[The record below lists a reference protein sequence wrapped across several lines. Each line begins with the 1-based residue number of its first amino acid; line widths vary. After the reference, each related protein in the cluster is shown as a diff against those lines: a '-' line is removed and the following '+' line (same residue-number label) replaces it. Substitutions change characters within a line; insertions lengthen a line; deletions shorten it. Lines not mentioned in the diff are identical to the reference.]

1 MGLISSLLAL
11 TGCWGGNSWHQKI
24 TVTVSTPNGEVS
36 GSAVT
41 AVDFT
46 LREDALWTTTGTAYG
61 AKYSGEAVVV
71 ELAPGKYLF
80 ALLDERLKTLAL
92 KVFIN
97 PYAAASPKKED
108 VDRVEATRASKP
120 LSREDYPLLVT
131 FTDINDPKSVKEV
144 KPGKLSDAFGPGYSL
159 SSITLEITDEQVTDG
174 EIAKRLI
181 WIDDNDRLNSF
192 WKSLLAGGY
201 ASNGSVEVKTFFLR
215 RT

>member
-92 KVFIN
+92 KVFID

-144 KPGKLSDAFGPGYSL
+144 KPGKLLEVFGAGYSL
-159 SSITLEITDEQVTDG
+159 KSITLEITDEAATKGKIFEVCG
-174 EIAKRLI
+174 WL
-181 WIDDNDRLNSF
+181 DDQTSVNLF
-192 WKSLLAGGY
+192 WKSLLATGHQP
-201 ASNGSVEVKTFFLR
+201 NGSTEVR
-215 RT
+215 RLFIGD

>member
-1 MGLISSLLAL
+1 M
-11 TGCWGGNSWHQKI
+11 
-24 TVTVSTPNGEVS
+24 
-36 GSAVT
+36 
-41 AVDFT
+41 
-46 LREDALWTTTGTAYG
+46 
-61 AKYSGEAVVV
+61 
-71 ELAPGKYLF
+71 
-80 ALLDERLKTLAL
+80 KTLAL

-201 ASNGSVEVKTFFLR
+201 ASNGSVEVEPGVSKET
-215 RT
+215 